1 MNDGIKILL
10 ADDDVEDRFIMEE
23 AFNELGLPQVVGF
36 VENGEKVITFLDDIS
51 DSKSLPSLIVLDL
64 NMPLLNGTET
74 LRILKNNDRYSDI
87 PVMIFSTSVNE
98 IEKEQCLSLGAT
110 SYITKPVKYEE
121 CISIARHFYNFSQD
135 PLSVAEVQKS

>member
-1 MNDGIKILL
+1 MNDGVKILL

-36 VENGEKVITFLDDIS
+36 VENGEKVITFLDNIPDTGN
-51 DSKSLPSLIVLDL
+51 LPSLIVLDL

-74 LRILKNNDRYSDI
+74 LRILKNNDRYAGI

-98 IEKEQCLSLGAT
+98 IEKDLCLSIGAA
-110 SYITKPVKYEE
+110 SYITKPVKYDE
-121 CISIARHFYNFSQD
+121 CITIAQHFYDFSCN
-135 PLSVAEVQKS
+135 PLSLSEES